1 MFTRR
6 EFLRTAAAGSA
17 AARWTRSV
25 YAARYELLLRGGRVV
40 DPASGV
46 DRIIDV
52 AIDQGRIAAVQPNIP
67 VADAAD
73 VIDVRG
79 KLVTPGLVD
88 IHTHVAEPDLSPAD
102 CLAHGVTSLVDA
114 GSRGADGVDEIV
126 RIARGAPNRV
136 RILLNLSRRGQT
148 GDELLEF
155 ANADAAAAR
164 RAVEA
169 NRDAIVGVKA
179 RLSMAY
185 AGTRDLDAIRRA
197 REVTGPLGLP
207 LMVHVGQTASPM
219 PAILS
224 LLRPGDIVTHVY
236 APAPHGILDEQGR
249 VLREV
254 REARRRGIWFD
265 VGNGRNA
272 HITWDVAEA
281 AIRQDFLPDTI
292 SSDLT
297 VAGRTDR
304 AFDFPTVL
312 SKFLLLGMPL
322 DRVIASGTMNAARA
336 VAAFKGLGTL
346 KAGAPADVAVFEL
359 REGEFEFVD
368 SLNVKRI
375 GRQKLM
381 PYAVIAGGRRVA

>member
-1 MFTRR
+1 M
-6 EFLRTAAAGSA
+6 S
-17 AARWTRSV
+17 
-25 YAARYELLLRGGRVV
+25 
-40 DPASGV
+40 
-46 DRIIDV
+46 
-52 AIDQGRIAAVQPNIP
+52 
-67 VADAAD
+67 
-73 VIDVRG
+73 
-79 KLVTPGLVD
+79 
-88 IHTHVAEPDLSPAD
+88 
-102 CLAHGVTSLVDA
+102 
-114 GSRGADGVDEIV
+114 
-126 RIARGAPNRV
+126 
-136 RILLNLSRRGQT
+136 
-148 GDELLEF
+148 
-155 ANADAAAAR
+155 
-164 RAVEA
+164 
-169 NRDAIVGVKA
+169 
-179 RLSMAY
+179 
-185 AGTRDLDAIRRA
+185 
-197 REVTGPLGLP
+197 
-207 LMVHVGQTASPM
+207 
-219 PAILS
+219 AILS

-297 VAGRTDR
+297 VAGRSDR

-336 VAAFKGLGTL
+336 LAAFKGLGTL